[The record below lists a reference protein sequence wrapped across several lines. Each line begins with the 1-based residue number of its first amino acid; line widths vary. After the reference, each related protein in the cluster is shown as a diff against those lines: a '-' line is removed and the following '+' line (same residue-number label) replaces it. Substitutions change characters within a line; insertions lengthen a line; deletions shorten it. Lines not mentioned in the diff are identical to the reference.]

1 MRATGTPEQEVAILA
16 DLFAEDL
23 PDWPEDLWFVF
34 DDYQFAM
41 EAAAPEAFVEL
52 LLRRVPLRLFVTS
65 RRRPTWATARKL
77 LYGEI
82 YEIGRNEL
90 AMDRAEAGEVLA
102 HRADAPAAGLVTL
115 AEGWPAVIGLAAL
128 TDDFSLPESLPS
140 TLHDYFAE
148 ELFQAAGPS
157 TQRGLCLLAIAPSLN
172 SAIAEFLLG
181 ESAKEVIREGVRLGF
196 LTERSGGIEL
206 HPLLRTFL
214 ETKNKGHADVADP
227 RHGLARYVAQR
238 GAWDDAFTLVIH
250 SFSEAVFVDLLE
262 SGLRDML
269 AAARLATL
277 ERWLDLAYQKH
288 LDAGIVDLA
297 QAEIAFHQG
306 ERTKG
311 ETLALRA
318 TRRFGDD
325 HPLAS
330 RAFYIAG
337 MSAHLDYHNERALL
351 HCEAASARANSGGPW
366 AQPGET
372 WWSPWTWHCLPP
384 ATYSAI

>member
-1 MRATGTPEQEVAILA
+1 M
-16 DLFAEDL
+16 
-23 PDWPEDLWFVF
+23 
-34 DDYQFAM
+34 
-41 EAAAPEAFVEL
+41 
-52 LLRRVPLRLFVTS
+52 
-65 RRRPTWATARKL
+65 
-77 LYGEI
+77 
-82 YEIGRNEL
+82 
-90 AMDRAEAGEVLA
+90 
-102 HRADAPAAGLVTL
+102 
-115 AEGWPAVIGLAAL
+115 IGLAAL

-214 ETKNKGHADVADP
+214 ETKNKEHAEVSEAHV
-227 RHGLARYVAQR
+227 HGLARYVAQR

-297 QAEIAFHQG
+297 QAEIAFHRG

-318 TRRFGDD
+318 TRRFGDG

-351 HCEAASARANSGGPW
+351 HCEAASARAKTLETVGMQS
-366 AQPGET
+366 GET
-372 WWSPWTWHCLPP
+372 LWSPLTWHSLPP
-384 ATYSAI
+384 ATC

>member
-1 MRATGTPEQEVAILA
+1 M
-16 DLFAEDL
+16 
-23 PDWPEDLWFVF
+23 
-34 DDYQFAM
+34 
-41 EAAAPEAFVEL
+41 
-52 LLRRVPLRLFVTS
+52 
-65 RRRPTWATARKL
+65 
-77 LYGEI
+77 
-82 YEIGRNEL
+82 
-90 AMDRAEAGEVLA
+90 
-102 HRADAPAAGLVTL
+102 
-115 AEGWPAVIGLAAL
+115 IGLAAL

-148 ELFQAAGPS
+148 ELFQAAAPS
-157 TQRGLCLLAIAPSLN
+157 TQRGSCLLAIAPSLN

-214 ETKNKGHADVADP
+214 ETKNKEHEEVSETHV
-227 RHGLARYVAQR
+227 HGLARYVAQR

-311 ETLALRA
+311 ETLALRG
-318 TRRFGDD
+318 TRRFGDG

-337 MSAHLDYHNERALL
+337 MSAHLDYHNERALR
-351 HCEAASARANSGGPW
+351 HCEAASARAKTLEDRRDATWGNLVVSLDLALPSASDLLSDLIALDDGSAVSEIRLAVARSMVAVRSTSLVGLEDVFS
-366 AQPGET
+366 AGE
-372 WWSPWTWHCLPP
+372 HVLPRVTEP
-384 ATYSAI
+384 HMVSSFMSSRAYLMAAVGRYTEALSAAKRCEQYAVDVRLHLLFRTHDE